1 MLHPMIFHLILLF
14 LSCFAFLT
22 HQACNQFDQQSL
34 LSFQLYI
41 PSSSLN
47 WPSSGD
53 CCLWEGITCDAS
65 GNVTRLWLPSK
76 GLNGT
81 ISPSIGNLTHLS
93 HLNLSHNRLFG
104 PPPITSFSTLIQL
117 QILDL
122 SYNRLTGE
130 FPSTL
135 LSNHIELVNLSS
147 NQFHGLIPSSY
158 FQQAGNLMSFNVS
171 NNSFTGP
178 IPSSAWIDSSC
189 SVRLLDLSY
198 NDFSGQVPP
207 GLGNCSKLTSFRAGF
222 NKLSGPLPDDIYTAT
237 SLEEISLPVNSL
249 SGTIGNDIVH
259 LENLTVLEL
268 YSNKF
273 TGMIPVDI
281 GRLTKLKH
289 LLLHINNLSGS
300 LPPSMKNCTNLTT
313 LILRVNVFEGD
324 LSAFNFSTLSEL
336 NMLDL
341 GNNNFTGILPSSL
354 YSCKSLTAVRLASNR
369 LEGQISSDI
378 AALGSLSFLSLSSN
392 NFTNL
397 TGAIRSLMG
406 LKNLSTLALADNF
419 KNEAMTDDEHITFSS
434 DGFQNLQVLGLGDC
448 QLYGQLP
455 AWLGNLRKLRLLDLS
470 LNQISGSIPGWLL
483 NLPSLFYLDL
493 SYNFISGEVPKELS
507 GLQALV
513 SAEIFDRSYLELPL
527 FVFFPSQLYKRLSNL
542 RPAIYL
548 RNNSLGGSIP
558 AEIGNLKFLH
568 VLDLSRNNLSGNIPD
583 EMSHLTN
590 LEKLD
595 LSGNHLSGEIP
606 ASFKG
611 LSFLSSFSIA
621 DNNLQGPIPSGG
633 QFDTFPPS
641 SFEGNPGLCGAIVKK
656 LSCLNDP
663 PTTAGLA
670 PMPISESSNKEL
682 GCGLIA
688 GAVFGLIIGITG
700 ILPASLYSCKSLTA
714 VRLADNRLEGQIS
727 PDIAALGSL
736 SFLSLS
742 DNNFTNLTGAIRSL
756 MGLKN
761 LSTLVLTSNFKNEA
775 MTDDEHITF
784 SSDGFQNLHHIN
796 QFTLQVLSLGGCQPY
811 GQLPA
816 WLGNLRKL
824 RALDLSLNQISGSIP
839 GWLLNLPSLFYLDL
853 SYNFISGEV
862 PKELSGLQVLV
873 SAEIFDEV
881 HRSYLELPLFSSI
894 TNQQYN
900 QLINIPP
907 GIYLEN
913 NRLGGSIPAEI
924 GNLKFLHVLNLSRNN
939 LSGNIPDDMSHLT
952 NLEKLDLSG
961 NHLSGEIPASLKGL
975 YFLSSFSIADN
986 NLQGPIPSGGQ
997 FDTFPP
1003 SSFEGN
1009 PGLCGAIVKKL
1020 SCLNDPPTTAGLA
1033 PMPIS
1038 ESSNK
1043 ELGYGLIAGAVFGLI
1058 IGITGGALYPL
1069 PKLKFM
1075 QHSRYNRRR

>member
-1 MLHPMIFHLILLF
+1 MLHLMIFHWILLF

-147 NQFHGLIPSSY
+147 NRFHGLIPSSY

-222 NKLSGPLPDDIYTAT
+222 NNLSGPLPDDIYTAT
-237 SLEEISLPVNSL
+237 SLEEISLPANSL

-273 TGMIPVDI
+273 TGMIPIDI
-281 GRLTKLKH
+281 GRLTMLKL

-324 LSAFNFSTLSEL
+324 LSAFNFSTLSKL
-336 NMLDL
+336 KTLDL

-354 YSCKSLTAVRLASNR
+354 YSCKSLTAVRLGSNR
-369 LEGQISSDI
+369 LEGQISPDI
-378 AALGSLSFLSLSSN
+378 AALGSLSFLSLAGN

-406 LKNLSTLALADNF
+406 LKNLSTLILAENF

-455 AWLGNLRKLRLLDLS
+455 AWLGNLRELRVLDLQ
-470 LNQISGSIPGWLL
+470 LNQISGSIPGSLL
-483 NLPSLFYLDL
+483 NLPSLFYLGL
-493 SYNFISGEVPKELS
+493 SDNFISGEVPKELS

-513 SAEIFDRSYLELPL
+513 SAEIFDEVDRSYLELPL
-527 FVFFPSQLYKRLSNL
+527 FGPTPKEQYNQLSNIP
-542 RPAIYL
+542 PAIYL
-548 RNNSLGGSIP
+548 GNNRLGGSIP
-558 AEIGNLKFLH
+558 AEIGNLKLLH
-568 VLDLSRNNLSGNIPD
+568 VLVLSGNNLSGNIPD
-583 EMSHLTN
+583 EMSHLVN
-590 LEKLD
+590 LEILD

-606 ASFKG
+606 VSLKG
-611 LSFLSSFSIA
+611 LSFLSSFSVA

-641 SFEGNPGLCGAIVKK
+641 SFEGNPGLCGAIVQK

-663 PTTAGLA
+663 PTTDGL
-670 PMPISESSNKEL
+670 S
-682 GCGLIA
+682 
-688 GAVFGLIIGITG
+688 
-700 ILPASLYSCKSLTA
+700 
-714 VRLADNRLEGQIS
+714 
-727 PDIAALGSL
+727 
-736 SFLSLS
+736 
-742 DNNFTNLTGAIRSL
+742 
-756 MGLKN
+756 
-761 LSTLVLTSNFKNEA
+761 
-775 MTDDEHITF
+775 
-784 SSDGFQNLHHIN
+784 
-796 QFTLQVLSLGGCQPY
+796 
-811 GQLPA
+811 
-816 WLGNLRKL
+816 
-824 RALDLSLNQISGSIP
+824 
-839 GWLLNLPSLFYLDL
+839 
-853 SYNFISGEV
+853 
-862 PKELSGLQVLV
+862 
-873 SAEIFDEV
+873 
-881 HRSYLELPLFSSI
+881 
-894 TNQQYN
+894 
-900 QLINIPP
+900 
-907 GIYLEN
+907 
-913 NRLGGSIPAEI
+913 
-924 GNLKFLHVLNLSRNN
+924 
-939 LSGNIPDDMSHLT
+939 
-952 NLEKLDLSG
+952 
-961 NHLSGEIPASLKGL
+961 
-975 YFLSSFSIADN
+975 
-986 NLQGPIPSGGQ
+986 
-997 FDTFPP
+997 
-1003 SSFEGN
+1003 
-1009 PGLCGAIVKKL
+1009 
-1020 SCLNDPPTTAGLA
+1020 

-1058 IGITGGALYPL
+1058 IGITGGALYPF

>member
-1 MLHPMIFHLILLF
+1 MLHLMIFHLILLF

-147 NQFHGLIPSSY
+147 NRFHGLIPSSY

-178 IPSSAWIDSSC
+178 IPSSVWIDSSC

-222 NKLSGPLPDDIYTAT
+222 NNLSGPLPDDIYTAT
-237 SLEEISLPVNSL
+237 SLEEISLPANSL

-268 YSNKF
+268 YSNNF

-281 GRLTKLKH
+281 GRLTKLKL
-289 LLLHINNLSGS
+289 LLLHVNNLSGS

-336 NMLDL
+336 KTLDL
-341 GNNNFTGILPSSL
+341 GNNNFAGILPASL
-354 YSCKSLTAVRLASNR
+354 YSCKSLTAVRLTGNN
-369 LEGQISSDI
+369 LEGQISPDI
-378 AALGSLSFLSLSSN
+378 AALGSLSFLSLSRN
-392 NFTNL
+392 NFTNM

-406 LKNLSTLALADNF
+406 LKNLSILILAGNF
-419 KNEAMTDDEHITFSS
+419 KNEAMTDDEHTTFSS

-455 AWLGNLRKLRLLDLS
+455 AWLGNLRKLRVLDLS

-483 NLPSLFYLDL
+483 NLPSLFYLNL
-493 SYNFISGEVPKELS
+493 SDNFISGEVPKELS

-513 SAEIFDRSYLELPL
+513 SAEIFDEVDRSYLELPL
-527 FVFFPSQLYKRLSNL
+527 FDYITNNQYNQLSNL

-548 RNNSLGGSIP
+548 GNNSLGGSIP
-558 AEIGNLKFLH
+558 AEIGNLKLLH

-641 SFEGNPGLCGAIVKK
+641 SFEGNPGLCGAIVLK
-656 LSCLNDP
+656 LPCLNDP
-663 PTTAGLA
+663 PTTTGLA
-670 PMPISESSNKEL
+670 PMPISKSSNKEL
-682 GCGLIA
+682 
-688 GAVFGLIIGITG
+688 
-700 ILPASLYSCKSLTA
+700 
-714 VRLADNRLEGQIS
+714 D
-727 PDIAALGSL
+727 
-736 SFLSLS
+736 
-742 DNNFTNLTGAIRSL
+742 
-756 MGLKN
+756 
-761 LSTLVLTSNFKNEA
+761 
-775 MTDDEHITF
+775 
-784 SSDGFQNLHHIN
+784 
-796 QFTLQVLSLGGCQPY
+796 
-811 GQLPA
+811 
-816 WLGNLRKL
+816 
-824 RALDLSLNQISGSIP
+824 
-839 GWLLNLPSLFYLDL
+839 
-853 SYNFISGEV
+853 
-862 PKELSGLQVLV
+862 
-873 SAEIFDEV
+873 
-881 HRSYLELPLFSSI
+881 
-894 TNQQYN
+894 
-900 QLINIPP
+900 
-907 GIYLEN
+907 
-913 NRLGGSIPAEI
+913 
-924 GNLKFLHVLNLSRNN
+924 
-939 LSGNIPDDMSHLT
+939 
-952 NLEKLDLSG
+952 
-961 NHLSGEIPASLKGL
+961 
-975 YFLSSFSIADN
+975 
-986 NLQGPIPSGGQ
+986 
-997 FDTFPP
+997 
-1003 SSFEGN
+1003 
-1009 PGLCGAIVKKL
+1009 
-1020 SCLNDPPTTAGLA
+1020 
-1033 PMPIS
+1033 
-1038 ESSNK
+1038 
-1043 ELGYGLIAGAVFGLI
+1043 YGLIAGAVFGLI
-1058 IGITGGALYPL
+1058 IGITGGALYRL

-1075 QHSRYNRRR
+1075 QHSKYNRRR

>member
-1 MLHPMIFHLILLF
+1 MLHLVIFHLILLF
-14 LSCFAFLT
+14 LSRFAFLT

-104 PPPITSFSTLIQL
+104 PPPITSFPTLIKL

-147 NQFHGLIPSSY
+147 NRFHGLIPSSY
-158 FQQAGNLMSFNVS
+158 FQKARNLMSFNVS
-171 NNSFTGP
+171 SNSFTGP

-207 GLGNCSKLTSFRAGF
+207 GLGNCSKLTNFRAGF
-222 NKLSGPLPDDIYTAT
+222 NNLSGPLPDDIYTAT
-237 SLEEISLPVNSL
+237 SLEEISLPSNSL

-268 YSNKF
+268 YSNHF

-313 LILRVNVFEGD
+313 LILRVNLFEGD

-336 NMLDL
+336 DMLDL
-341 GNNNFTGILPSSL
+341 GNNNFTGILPASL

-369 LEGQISSDI
+369 LEGQISPDI
-378 AALGSLSFLSLSSN
+378 VALGSLSFLSLSSN

-397 TGAIRSLMG
+397 TGAVRSLMG
-406 LKNLSTLALADNF
+406 LKNLSTLLLTDNF

-434 DGFQNLQVLGLGDC
+434 DGFQNLQILGVGAC

-455 AWLGNLRKLRLLDLS
+455 AWLGNLTKLHALDLS
-470 LNQISGSIPGWLL
+470 FNQISGSIPGWLL

-493 SYNFISGEVPKELS
+493 SSNFISGEVSKELG

-513 SAEIFDRSYLELPL
+513 SAEIIDEVDMSYLELPL
-527 FVFFPSQLYKRLSNL
+527 FVKPNNDTNQQYERLSNL
-542 RPAIYL
+542 PPAIYL

-583 EMSHLTN
+583 EISHLAN
-590 LEKLD
+590 LEMLD

-606 ASFKG
+606 ASLKG
-611 LSFLSSFSIA
+611 LHFLSSFSIA
-621 DNNLQGPIPSGG
+621 DNNLRGPIPSGG

-641 SFEGNPGLCGAIVKK
+641 SFEGNPGLCGSNVQK
-656 LSCLNDP
+656 LSCLNHP
-663 PTTAGLA
+663 PTTTGLA
-670 PMPISESSNKEL
+670 PMPISESSNE
-682 GCGLIA
+682 
-688 GAVFGLIIGITG
+688 
-700 ILPASLYSCKSLTA
+700 
-714 VRLADNRLEGQIS
+714 
-727 PDIAALGSL
+727 
-736 SFLSLS
+736 
-742 DNNFTNLTGAIRSL
+742 
-756 MGLKN
+756 
-761 LSTLVLTSNFKNEA
+761 
-775 MTDDEHITF
+775 
-784 SSDGFQNLHHIN
+784 
-796 QFTLQVLSLGGCQPY
+796 
-811 GQLPA
+811 
-816 WLGNLRKL
+816 
-824 RALDLSLNQISGSIP
+824 
-839 GWLLNLPSLFYLDL
+839 
-853 SYNFISGEV
+853 
-862 PKELSGLQVLV
+862 
-873 SAEIFDEV
+873 
-881 HRSYLELPLFSSI
+881 
-894 TNQQYN
+894 
-900 QLINIPP
+900 
-907 GIYLEN
+907 
-913 NRLGGSIPAEI
+913 
-924 GNLKFLHVLNLSRNN
+924 
-939 LSGNIPDDMSHLT
+939 
-952 NLEKLDLSG
+952 
-961 NHLSGEIPASLKGL
+961 
-975 YFLSSFSIADN
+975 
-986 NLQGPIPSGGQ
+986 
-997 FDTFPP
+997 
-1003 SSFEGN
+1003 
-1009 PGLCGAIVKKL
+1009 
-1020 SCLNDPPTTAGLA
+1020 
-1033 PMPIS
+1033 
-1038 ESSNK
+1038 

-1058 IGITGGALYPL
+1058 IGITSGALYPL

-1075 QHSRYNRRR
+1075 QHSRYNRRRRCR

>member
-1 MLHPMIFHLILLF
+1 MLHLVIFHLILLF

-22 HQACNQFDQQSL
+22 HQACNQIDQQSL

-178 IPSSAWIDSSC
+178 IPSLAWIDSSC

-207 GLGNCSKLTSFRAGF
+207 GFGNCSKLTNFRAGF
-222 NKLSGPLPDDIYTAT
+222 NNLSGSLPDDIYTAT
-237 SLEEISLPVNSL
+237 SLEEISLPANSL

-259 LENLTVLEL
+259 LKNLTVLEL

-341 GNNNFTGILPSSL
+341 GNNNFTGILPASL
-354 YSCKSLTAVRLASNR
+354 YSCKLLTAVRLTSNH
-369 LEGQISSDI
+369 LEGQISPDI

-392 NFTNL
+392 YLTNF

-406 LKNLSTLALADNF
+406 LKNLSTLILTSNF
-419 KNEAMTDDEHITFSS
+419 KNEAITDDEHITFSS
-434 DGFQNLQVLGLGDC
+434 DGFQNLQVLGLGDS

-455 AWLGNLRKLRLLDLS
+455 AWLGNLRKLRALDLS

-493 SYNFISGEVPKELS
+493 SSNFMSGEVPQELS

-513 SAEIFDRSYLELPL
+513 SAEIIDRSYLELPIFL
-527 FVFFPSQLYKRLSNL
+527 MRNDAINQQYNQLSNL
-542 RPAIYL
+542 PPAIYL
-548 RNNSLGGSIP
+548 RNNRLGGSIP

-606 ASFKG
+606 MSLKG
-611 LSFLSSFSIA
+611 LHFLSSFSIA
-621 DNNLQGPIPSGG
+621 DNNLQGTIPSGG
-633 QFDTFPPS
+633 QFDTFPTS
-641 SFEGNPGLCGAIVKK
+641 SFEGNPGLCGAIVQK
-656 LSCLNDP
+656 LSCLNHP
-663 PTTAGLA
+663 PTTTGPA
-670 PMPISESSNKEL
+670 PIPISK
-682 GCGLIA
+682 
-688 GAVFGLIIGITG
+688 
-700 ILPASLYSCKSLTA
+700 
-714 VRLADNRLEGQIS
+714 
-727 PDIAALGSL
+727 
-736 SFLSLS
+736 
-742 DNNFTNLTGAIRSL
+742 
-756 MGLKN
+756 
-761 LSTLVLTSNFKNEA
+761 
-775 MTDDEHITF
+775 
-784 SSDGFQNLHHIN
+784 
-796 QFTLQVLSLGGCQPY
+796 
-811 GQLPA
+811 
-816 WLGNLRKL
+816 
-824 RALDLSLNQISGSIP
+824 
-839 GWLLNLPSLFYLDL
+839 
-853 SYNFISGEV
+853 
-862 PKELSGLQVLV
+862 
-873 SAEIFDEV
+873 
-881 HRSYLELPLFSSI
+881 
-894 TNQQYN
+894 
-900 QLINIPP
+900 
-907 GIYLEN
+907 
-913 NRLGGSIPAEI
+913 
-924 GNLKFLHVLNLSRNN
+924 
-939 LSGNIPDDMSHLT
+939 
-952 NLEKLDLSG
+952 
-961 NHLSGEIPASLKGL
+961 
-975 YFLSSFSIADN
+975 
-986 NLQGPIPSGGQ
+986 
-997 FDTFPP
+997 
-1003 SSFEGN
+1003 
-1009 PGLCGAIVKKL
+1009 
-1020 SCLNDPPTTAGLA
+1020 
-1033 PMPIS
+1033 
-1038 ESSNK
+1038 SSNK

-1075 QHSRYNRRR
+1075 KHSRYNRRR